1 MPCQLR
7 CLVTTT
13 IHILSSA
20 DVLTSDG
27 AKALLE
33 DPTAAHFPWGLATV
47 GMTAGH
53 APKSELSTEQM
64 IARAKQLAAEVR
76 SLRLAVG
83 IMPLG
88 RTG

>member
-13 IHILSSA
+13 IRILSSA

-33 DPTAAHFPWGLATV
+33 DPTAAHFPWGATV
-47 GMTAGH
+47 GTTAGH

-76 SLRLAVG
+76 SLRFAVG
-83 IMPLG
+83 TMPLG